1 MDNKS
6 WCFFFDYKESMD
18 FFLEKSDLK
27 FFEIKVLT
35 IVRYRNIITNVIKF
49 GAEIFG
55 AVIKVR

>member
-1 MDNKS
+1 
-6 WCFFFDYKESMD
+6 MD